1 MEALLSACSAIGIQM
16 ILAMS
21 VNTFS
26 GYVRQLTFGHAAF
39 AAFGAYTSALLSL
52 RLGLSFWL
60 ACPLSI
66 LVTSG
71 IGLLVALP
79 CLRGPKY
86 YFMAMTFMMSYAVQY
101 LLRHGRFAG
110 GYVGLGRIASPNF
123 WGMTLEATTY
133 WPLVIVALVL
143 CGVVHHRFQSSRY
156 GCALGNCQAEGG
168 ELTSPVARRAA
179 LLAFVVSAAMAGLGG
194 SLFAHYKA
202 FIRPLDF
209 DLEASLFILAMVVG
223 GGLGSVTGT
232 LLGAVLLGGLFEVAQ
247 TLAEYRLLASGM
259 VFLLVGLWFP
269 NGLLR
274 QSAARI
280 DQFFFTHGAPCAI
293 NGLMPGLQF
302 GYGFVH

>member
-1 MEALLSACSAIGIQM
+1 MIESLLLGCSTVGIQM

-52 RLGLSFWL
+52 RAGFSFWL

-71 IGLLVALP
+71 VGLLVALP
-79 CLRGPKY
+79 CLRSPKY
-86 YFMAMTFMMSYAVQY
+86 YLMTMTFMMSYGVQY
-101 LLRHGRFAG
+101 LLRNEQFAG
-110 GYVGLGRIASPNF
+110 GYAGLGHIAPPHF
-123 WGMTLEATTY
+123 WGITLETTTY
-133 WPLVIVALVL
+133 WPLVIIALGL

-156 GCALGNCQAEGG
+156 GCALDDCRAEGG
-168 ELTSPVARRAA
+168 ERMSSVARRAM
-179 LLAFVVSAAMAGLGG
+179 LLAFVVSTAMAGLGG

-202 FIRPLDF
+202 SIRPLDF
-209 DLEASLFILAMVVG
+209 DLEASLFILATVVG

-232 LLGAVLLGGLFEVAQ
+232 LLAAALLGSLFELIQ
-247 TLAEYRLLASGM
+247 PWAEYRLLAAGM

-269 NGLLR
+269 DGFMR
-274 QSAARI
+274 PSAARVSR
-280 DQFFFTHGAPCAI
+280 FFSSIVRC
-293 NGLMPGLQF
+293 
-302 GYGFVH
+302 

>member
-1 MEALLSACSAIGIQM
+1 MMEALLAGCSTIGIQM

-79 CLRGPKY
+79 CLRSPKY
-86 YFMAMTFMMSYAVQY
+86 YLMVMTFMMSYMVQY

-110 GYVGLGRIASPNF
+110 GYVGLGRIAAPRV
-123 WGMTLEATTY
+123 WGTTLAATTY
-133 WPLVIVALVL
+133 WPLVVVALVL
-143 CGVVHHRFQSSRY
+143 CGVVHHRFQASRY
-156 GCALGNCQAEGG
+156 GCALGQWRAAGG
-168 ELTSPVARRAA
+168 DLTSPVARRAA
-179 LLAFVVSAAMAGLGG
+179 LFAFVVSAAMAGLGG
-194 SLFAHYKA
+194 SLFAHYET

-209 DLEASLFILAMVVG
+209 DLEASLFMLAMVVG

-232 LLGAVLLGGLFEVAQ
+232 LLGAVLLGGFFEVVQ
-247 TLAEYRLLASGM
+247 PLAEYRLLAAGI

-269 NGLLR
+269 DGLLGP
-274 QSAARI
+274 SVARLSR
-280 DQFFFTHGAPCAI
+280 FFSSPVRC
-293 NGLMPGLQF
+293 
-302 GYGFVH
+302 

>member
-1 MEALLSACSAIGIQM
+1 MIEALLLGCSTVGIQM
-16 ILAMS
+16 ILALS

-52 RLGLSFWL
+52 RFGLSFWL

-79 CLRGPKY
+79 CLRSPKY
-86 YFMAMTFMMSYAVQY
+86 YLMAMTFMMSYAVQY
-101 LLRHGRFAG
+101 LLRDGRFAG
-110 GYVGLGRIASPNF
+110 GYVGLGRIAAPKF

-133 WPLVIVALVL
+133 WPLVIVALGL
-143 CGVVHHRFQSSRY
+143 CGVVHRRFQSSRY
-156 GCALGNCQAEGG
+156 GCVLGNCRSEGG

-179 LLAFVVSAAMAGLGG
+179 LFAFVVSTAMAGLGG
-194 SLFAHYKA
+194 SLFAHYET

-209 DLEASLFILAMVVG
+209 DLDASLFILALAVG

-232 LLGAVLLGGLFEVAQ
+232 LFSAFLLGGLFEAVQ
-247 TLAEYRLLASGM
+247 PLAEYRLLAAGI

-269 NGLLR
+269 DGLLR
-274 QSAARI
+274 QSAARVSR
-280 DQFFFTHGAPCAI
+280 FFSSQARC
-293 NGLMPGLQF
+293 
-302 GYGFVH
+302 